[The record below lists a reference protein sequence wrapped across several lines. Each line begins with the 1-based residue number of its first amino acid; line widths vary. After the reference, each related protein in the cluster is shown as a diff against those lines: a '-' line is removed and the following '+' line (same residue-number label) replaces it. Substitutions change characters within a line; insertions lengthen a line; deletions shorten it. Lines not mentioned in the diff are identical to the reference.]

1 MVEGYYGIDDNTMEI
16 KDGDQLSLGRHQLT
30 FYLTPMVHWP
40 ETMMTYDETEK
51 VLFSGDAFGCFGTLD
66 GGVLDTEINLDKY
79 WDEMY
84 RYYANIVG
92 K

>member
-1 MVEGYYGIDDNTMEI
+1 
-16 KDGDQLSLGRHQLT
+16 
-30 FYLTPMVHWP
+30 
-40 ETMMTYDETEK
+40 MMTYDETEK

-66 GGVLDTEINLDKY
+66 GGVLDMEINLDKY

-92 K
+92 KIRLTSTKALQKLAP

>member
-1 MVEGYYGIDDNTMEI
+1 
-16 KDGDQLSLGRHQLT
+16 
-30 FYLTPMVHWP
+30 
-40 ETMMTYDETEK
+40 MMTYDETEK

-84 RYYANIVG
+84 RYYANIRENTAHRYKSLAKLAPLEIRYICTTHGRFGTKIFQKLWVFMTG
-92 K
+92 